1 MPAGRFNENRER
13 TGYDERGGIT
23 EERCG
28 RDAAPTMWR
37 GHLAALETPATQGLQ
52 FKGPPAKKVSAG
64 RCWAHYFIRGSSEV
78 VASDRF

>member
-13 TGYDERGGIT
+13 TGYDKRGGIT

-37 GHLAALETPATQGLQ
+37 GHLAALETPATQYSRVTVQ
-52 FKGPPAKKVSAG
+52 RTSCQESQ
-64 RCWAHYFIRGSSEV
+64 CWAMLGALFHQRFFRGRSV
-78 VASDRF
+78 